1 MRRKIQNRIFEVC
14 YFLESVIAVIVGIA
28 VVILCIKLF
37 KDMIFDAVYST
48 GEEVLVDVLD
58 SAMTLAIGVEFIK
71 MLCKHT
77 PQTVVEVLLFA
88 IAKQLV
94 VFHTTPL
101 ENLMNVAAIA
111 GLFAIRKFLLRREDK
126 PERSSKKKELP
137 AKESNSLPEE
147 KRSVINTDFVE
158 RA

>member
-1 MRRKIQNRIFEVC
+1 SLRRKIQNRIFEVC

-111 GLFAIRKFLLRREDK
+111 GLFAIRKFL
-126 PERSSKKKELP
+126 
-137 AKESNSLPEE
+137 
-147 KRSVINTDFVE
+147 
-158 RA
+158 

>member
-71 MLCKHT
+71 MLGKHT

-111 GLFAIRKFLLRREDK
+111 GLFAIRKFLLRR
-126 PERSSKKKELP
+126 
-137 AKESNSLPEE
+137 
-147 KRSVINTDFVE
+147 
-158 RA
+158 

>member
-111 GLFAIRKFLLRREDK
+111 GLFAIRKFLLRR
-126 PERSSKKKELP
+126 
-137 AKESNSLPEE
+137 
-147 KRSVINTDFVE
+147 
-158 RA
+158 